1 MTGRTRIVPALAADD
16 GEIIPIRL
24 IDFDADLIA
33 KYLAPACRDSR
44 NPGENSRI

>member
-1 MTGRTRIVPALAADD
+1 MTGRTRIVPPWAADD

-33 KYLAPACRDSR
+33 EYLAPACPNSTMLA
-44 NPGENSRI
+44 ENTTI

>member
-1 MTGRTRIVPALAADD
+1 MTGRTRFAPPWAADD

-33 KYLAPACRDSR
+33 AYLAPACRDSR
-44 NPGENSRI
+44 NPSENARI